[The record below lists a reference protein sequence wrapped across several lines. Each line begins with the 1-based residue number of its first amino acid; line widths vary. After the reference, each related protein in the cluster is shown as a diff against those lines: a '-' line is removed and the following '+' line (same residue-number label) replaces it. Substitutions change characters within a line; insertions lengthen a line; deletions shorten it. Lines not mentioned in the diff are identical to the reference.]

1 MRETKIKEYKNK
13 VDLNNTLERCKR
25 EFEYEIVK
33 KMGEANEI
41 MSGINSDKT
50 FRCIRKEDR
59 SLKCHIYI
67 KENFVEEISLENFIR
82 EWKRI
87 KNMKTKAVEP
97 TSSQLASK
105 TVSTTNAKINKN
117 VRQEEL
123 KKLVLETRD
132 LTNSLKLQLKILED
146 KGIVRRN
153 PKKESLM
160 VLNSRT

>member
-1 MRETKIKEYKNK
+1 
-13 VDLNNTLERCKR
+13 
-25 EFEYEIVK
+25 
-33 KMGEANEI
+33 
-41 MSGINSDKT
+41 
-50 FRCIRKEDR
+50 
-59 SLKCHIYI
+59 
-67 KENFVEEISLENFIR
+67 
-82 EWKRI
+82 
-87 KNMKTKAVEP
+87 MKTKAVEP

-153 PKKESLM
+153 PKK
-160 VLNSRT
+160 